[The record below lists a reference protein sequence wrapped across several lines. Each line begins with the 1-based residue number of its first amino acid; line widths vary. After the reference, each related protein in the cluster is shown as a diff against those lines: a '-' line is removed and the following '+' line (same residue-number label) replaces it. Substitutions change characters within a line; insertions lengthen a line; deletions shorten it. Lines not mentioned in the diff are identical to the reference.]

1 MKTAQ
6 NEKEFCFESEILESS
21 FFKHECRFL
30 LVGISQMNEYPKIV
44 KKRMGF
50 LSSADESGII
60 AAESLPKDDMLDIYY
75 KYSQFSHIASLVA
88 KVGEC
93 IYCKYEKCGFVLVSF
108 SGSGAP
114 FGILLK
120 RYLEEFYGI
129 EIEHYSIS
137 ITYDEGVDEN
147 ALNYIRNA
155 HPLQTM
161 VFVDGWSGNGMVY
174 NKLKESLEKYNEKYH
189 TAILPHMAVLSD
201 PARLI
206 ELRGTDYDQFIPYSV
221 LGAVGRGLV
230 GETCYCEDSIA
241 RYHVAVIHHKYEKY
255 DKSMEFIDSVF
266 KCFKEP
272 AFSWNNRTLAETA
285 VSTIE
290 NTETADIDTLHNKL
304 KKLFPNIDV
313 KRQVCLGTG
322 ETFHAILH
330 EEPIVLLIDSYC
342 CYGFVREM
350 KQIAENRGIPVEQ
363 YNLKDRIGNFQYAAI
378 IKDDRNKRTG
388 S

>member
-1 MKTAQ
+1 MKTTQ
-6 NEKEFCFESEILESS
+6 NEKGFCFESEIFESS
-21 FFKHECRFL
+21 SFKHECRFL
-30 LVGISQMNEYPKIV
+30 LGGIPQMDEYPEIMT
-44 KKRMGF
+44 KRMGF
-50 LSSADESGII
+50 LSSVNESGII
-60 AAESLPKDDMLDIYY
+60 AAENSPKDDMLDIYY

-88 KVGEC
+88 EVGEC
-93 IYCKYEKCGFVLVSF
+93 IYSRYENCGFVLVSF
-108 SGSGAP
+108 CGSGVP

-120 RYLEEFYGI
+120 KYLKEFYGI

-147 ALNYIRNA
+147 AISYIQNA

-161 VFVDGWSGNGMVY
+161 VFVDGWSGSGMVY
-174 NKLKESLEKYNEKYH
+174 KKLAESLEKYNEKYH

-201 PARLI
+201 PAKLI
-206 ELRGTDYDQFIPYSV
+206 ELRGTDYDQFLPYSV
-221 LGAVGRGLV
+221 LGAAGRGLV
-230 GETCYCEDSIA
+230 GEACYCEDSMTG
-241 RYHVAVIHHKYEKY
+241 YHTAVIHHKYEKY

-272 AFSWNNRTLAETA
+272 AFRWNNRNLVITA

-322 ETFHAILH
+322 ETFRAIIY
-330 EEPIVLLIDSYC
+330 EKPVVLLIDSC
-342 CYGFVREM
+342 CGFVREM
-350 KQIAENRGIPVEQ
+350 RQIAAVRGIPVQE
-363 YNLKDRIGNFQYAAI
+363 YDLHNRIGNFEYAAI
-378 IKDDRNKRTG
+378 IQDNGNKRTG
-388 S
+388 I